1 MDEELGLYVVADGMG
16 GRAAGE
22 VASRMAVASIRD
34 AVTAQ
39 RGILADYARGAAA
52 SHEVTAVV
60 SGAVQGASRAVL
72 RASQDKLDR
81 QGMGTTVTAMVLTGH
96 RAFVAHVGDSR
107 LYLVRDG
114 IARQLSR
121 DHTLLDELVLAG
133 HMTRAEADSAEMQ
146 RLKNVLARAVGVQ
159 AEILVDTFEFDLVAG
174 DRVLLCSDGLT
185 HYFEPWEIAQI
196 AAGDSEVAVSEFV
209 RITNERGG
217 HDNVTVV
224 VIECDGPDVPQ
235 PEAFAERRRAI
246 EAAGVLAGLDPRLSF
261 HLALSAETHE
271 VPTGAVITREDQP
284 VQALHIVVD
293 GAVRLAR
300 RGGSEKECGPGASF
314 GETSLVDRW
323 AEAPT
328 VVAARPTR
336 YVRITREAILAVG
349 RREPEVHEQ
358 ILAGFARAVTSKVR
372 PAAAPR

>member
-34 AVTAQ
+34 TVTSQ
-39 RGILADYARGAAA
+39 RGVLADYARGAAT
-52 SHEVTAVV
+52 SHDVTSVI
-60 SGAVQGASRAVL
+60 SGAVQTASRAVL
-72 RASQDKLDR
+72 RASQDKADR
-81 QGMGTTVTAMVLTGH
+81 QGMGTTVTAMVLTGN

-159 AEILVDTFEFDLVAG
+159 ADILVDTFEFDLVAG
-174 DRVLLCSDGLT
+174 DRVIICSDGLT
-185 HYFEPWEIAQI
+185 HYFEPDEIALV
-196 AAGDSEVAVSEFV
+196 AAGDTEQAVSEFV

-217 HDNVTVV
+217 HDNITVV
-224 VIECDGPDVPQ
+224 AIECEGPDAPP
-235 PEAFAERRRAI
+235 PERFAERRRAI
-246 EAAGVLAGLDPRLSF
+246 ETAGVLAGLDPRLSF
-261 HLALSAETHE
+261 HIALAAETHE
-271 VPTGAVITREDQP
+271 APEGTVITREDQP

-293 GAVRLAR
+293 GAVRLGR
-300 RGGSEKECGPGASF
+300 RGGAEKECGPGSAF

-328 VVAARPTR
+328 VVATRPTR

-372 PAAAPR
+372 PAATPR

>member
-39 RGILADYARGAAA
+39 RGILADYARGAAT
-52 SHEVTAVV
+52 SHEVTSVV
-60 SGAVQGASRAVL
+60 SGAMQGASRAVL

-81 QGMGTTVTAMVLTGH
+81 HGMGTTVTAMVLTGH

-159 AEILVDTFEFDLVAG
+159 ADILVDTFEFDLVAG

-209 RITNERGG
+209 RLTNERGG

-246 EAAGVLAGLDPRLSF
+246 EAAGVFEGLDPRLSF

-271 VPTGAVITREDQP
+271 VPAGAVITREDQP

-293 GAVRLAR
+293 GAVRMAR
-300 RGGSEKECGPGASF
+300 RGGPEKECGTGASF

-328 VVAARPTR
+328 VVAASPTR

-372 PAAAPR
+372 PAAAQR